1 MARNLTAS
9 LTWLDLT
16 SADRDKVRQILD
28 LFKEQGTVDELGLGS
43 LRDALSDA
51 LFPGTSVLH
60 TRLRYVLF
68 IPWIYKRLEQTG
80 SGGDVARTARSKEV
94 ELISHLADQGNDGV
108 IGIQARESLARLPSS
123 VYWAALSRWGI
134 FEPRHSLS
142 WYHTHFDELRRQVRR
157 PEISA
162 DDPGLL
168 LTGRHTWH
176 PRLPP
181 VPAGFPVGA
190 DFSLSREESE
200 FVQAQ
205 IRANCNGSLLGWLAD
220 HNLAEQA
227 HKLWDVHLPPDA
239 PSQIASTL
247 ELARQFSLVIEGA
260 PLLYNLMLAEKRGK
274 TNQSEADMAA
284 ADYYRQEFSEWL
296 VLAKADLQT
305 FQPEVL
311 WAFVVR
317 QQARSPEPQRRFVER
332 WLQCVSHGDVERAL
346 NDQGLRSLIEMRE
359 RQLKGPKRAR
369 LANAGRLA
377 DWSGRVGVG
386 RMEFRWS
393 QVRRML
399 MDLHEGLSH

>member
-1 MARNLTAS
+1 MTAS

-60 TRLRYVLF
+60 TRLRYVLL
-68 IPWIYKRLEQTG
+68 IPWIYTRLEQMG
-80 SGGDVARTARSKEV
+80 AGGDIARAARAKEV
-94 ELISHLADQGNDGV
+94 ELISYLADQGNDGV

-134 FEPRHSLS
+134 FVPRQSLS
-142 WYHTHFDELRRQVRR
+142 WYHAHFDDLRREARR
-157 PEISA
+157 PEASA
-162 DDPGLL
+162 DDPGVLL
-168 LTGRHTWH
+168 SGRYTWH
-176 PRLPP
+176 PRLPSLF
-181 VPAGFPVGA
+181 AGLSEAAG
-190 DFSLSREESE
+190 FSLSREEAE

-220 HNLAEQA
+220 HDLASQSKE
-227 HKLWDVHLPPDA
+227 LWQIRLGSDA
-239 PSQIASTL
+239 PTQIVTTL

-274 TNQSEADMAA
+274 ANQSEGDLVTADS
-284 ADYYRQEFSEWL
+284 YRREFSEWMER
-296 VLAKADLQT
+296 ARTDLQT
-305 FQPEVL
+305 FQPEGL
-311 WAFVVR
+311 WAFVAG
-317 QQARSPEPQRRFVER
+317 QQVRSPELQRRFVER
-332 WLQCVSHGDVERAL
+332 WLQRVSHGDAERAL
-346 NDQGLRSLIEMRE
+346 DDRELRSLIETRE
-359 RQLKGPKRAR
+359 RQLKGPTRAR

-393 QVRRML
+393 QVRRLL
-399 MDLHEGLSH
+399 MDLHEGLSR

>member
-1 MARNLTAS
+1 MTAS

-43 LRDALSDA
+43 IRDALSDA

-60 TRLRYVLF
+60 TRLRYALF
-68 IPWIYKRLEQTG
+68 IPWIYKRLELAGNGATI
-80 SGGDVARTARSKEV
+80 VKAARSKEV
-94 ELISHLADQGNDGV
+94 ELISHLAEQGAEGV

-134 FEPRHSLS
+134 FEPRKSLS
-142 WYHTHFDELRRQVRR
+142 WYHSNFDELRRQVRR

-162 DDPGLL
+162 DDPGVLM
-168 LTGRHTWH
+168 TTRHTWH
-176 PRLPP
+176 PRLPSVPP
-181 VPAGFPVGA
+181 VFPGGA
-190 DFSLSREESE
+190 DFSLSRDEAE
-200 FVQAQ
+200 FIQAQ
-205 IRANCNGSLLGWLAD
+205 IRANCNGSLLGWLVD
-220 HNLAEQA
+220 HDIAGQSDC
-227 HKLWDVHLPPDA
+227 LWQLPLKPDA
-239 PSQIASTL
+239 QSQIIATV
-247 ELARQFSLVIEGA
+247 ELARQFSLVVEGA

-274 TNQSEADMAA
+274 TNQSEADLATADGYRREFCEWMA
-284 ADYYRQEFSEWL
+284 R
-296 VLAKADLQT
+296 AKADLKS

-311 WAFVVR
+311 WDFVGR
-317 QQARSPEPQRRFVER
+317 QMARSPEPQRRFVER
-332 WLQCVSHGDVERAL
+332 WLQSVSHGNAERSIE
-346 NDQGLRSLIEMRE
+346 DQELRALIEMRE

-393 QVRRML
+393 QVRRL
-399 MDLHEGLSH
+399 LLDLHEGLVR

>member
-1 MARNLTAS
+1 MTAS
-9 LTWLDLT
+9 ITWLDLT

-80 SGGDVARTARSKEV
+80 SGGDVARTARAKEV
-94 ELISHLADQGNDGV
+94 ELIFHLADQGNDGV

-134 FEPRHSLS
+134 FTQRQSLS
-142 WYHTHFDELRRQVRR
+142 WYHTHFDELRREARR
-157 PEISA
+157 PEASA
-162 DDPGLL
+162 DDPGVLFS
-168 LTGRHTWH
+168 GRHTWH
-176 PRLPP
+176 PRLPSAA
-181 VPAGFPVGA
+181 AGFPEGA
-190 DFSLSREESE
+190 GFSLSREEAE

-205 IRANCNGSLLGWLAD
+205 IRANCNGTLLGWLAD
-220 HNLAEQA
+220 HDIATQSKE
-227 HKLWDVHLPPDA
+227 LWQVRLGSIAPP
-239 PSQIASTL
+239 QIVATL
-247 ELARQFSLVIEGA
+247 ELARQFSLVVEGA

-274 TNQSEADMAA
+274 TNQSEADLAT
-284 ADYYRQEFSEWL
+284 ADAYREEFSKWMER
-296 VLAKADLQT
+296 AKADLQAFKT
-305 FQPEVL
+305 DAL
-311 WAFVVR
+311 WAFVAR

-332 WLQCVSHGDVERAL
+332 WLQRVSHGDAKRAL
-346 NDQGLRSLIEMRE
+346 DDSELRSLIEMRE
-359 RQLKGPKRAR
+359 RELKGLKRAR
-369 LANAGRLA
+369 LSNAGRLA

-393 QVRRML
+393 QVRRLL
-399 MDLHEGLSH
+399 MDLHEGLSR